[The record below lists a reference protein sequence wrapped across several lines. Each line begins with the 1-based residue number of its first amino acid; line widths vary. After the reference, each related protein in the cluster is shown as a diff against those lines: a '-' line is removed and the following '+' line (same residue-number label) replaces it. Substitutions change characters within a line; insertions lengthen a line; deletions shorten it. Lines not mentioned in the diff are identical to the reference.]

1 MDILF
6 QILMWLPGIVL
17 FLCIFARYIWPN
29 IMRVWIKNAEEK
41 GVKCDVCK
49 GQVMDRE
56 EYLFLIP
63 SSFDAPHVKDLQY
76 YINNGRFI
84 SDVSQIPTGNRA
96 CRMAVT
102 QCQNC
107 GRREVVVIDF
117 LRVRDSEVF
126 KGAEAYPYEQL
137 RGFLEQFPVSFNATT
152 GAWDNANSQGSVAAS
167 PASVSDSSA
176 DTKYGIHFPRV

>member
-1 MDILF
+1 MDFLDVLMWIPGILF
-6 QILMWLPGIVL
+6 
-17 FLCIFARYIWPN
+17 FLCIFGRFVWPN
-29 IMRVWIKNAEEK
+29 LVRVWLKRAEGK

-49 GQVMDRE
+49 GPVMDRE

-63 SSFDAPHVKDLQY
+63 SSFDAPHVKELQY
-76 YINNGRFI
+76 YVKNGRFI

-117 LRVRDSEVF
+117 LLVRGTEVF

-137 RGFLEQFPVSFNATT
+137 RTFLEQFPVTMNATVGNGT
-152 GAWDNANSQGSVAAS
+152 ANTPQPSPVAS
-167 PASVSDSSA
+167 PESVSDSSA
-176 DTKYGIHFPRV
+176 DTEYGMWFPGV